1 MISFVMD
8 DPIRIRGARQHNLKG
23 IDLDLPRRQFTVIT
37 GPSGSGKSSLA
48 LDTLFAEGQR
58 HLNQL
63 AFAAIQHGHPLSGDH
78 LYALLSA
85 LSEKNQAL

>member
-1 MISFVMD
+1 MCSSDLV
-8 DPIRIRGARQHNLKG
+8 GATVVGRQALLGGPGPNPV
-23 IDLDLPRRQFTVIT
+23 PRTLL
-37 GPSGSGKSSLA
+37 GPEHRAFFS
-48 LDTLFAEGQR
+48 EGQR